1 MQLPKVYPIT
11 DTEISGKTHKE
22 QVMCLIKGGASLIQ
36 IREKSAS
43 SGRFYAEALEA
54 LKIARSNNVK
64 IIINDRCD
72 IAYLIGADGVHLGQD
87 DISPIEARKFLGP
100 NAIIGYS
107 THNRDQALEALKMPI
122 DYISVGPIFATDTKE
137 APDPIVGLDGLRAI
151 RKLIRELPIVA
162 IGGINLQN
170 AKSVFNAG
178 ADSIAIIGALL
189 SSEDIAQRMEA
200 FNKI

>member
-22 QVMCLIKGGASLIQ
+22 QVMCLIEGGASLIQ
-36 IREKSAS
+36 IRDKSAS
-43 SGRFYAEALEA
+43 SGRFYAKALEA

-87 DISPIEARKFLGP
+87 DISPVEARKFLGP

-107 THNRDQALEALKMPI
+107 THNQYQALEALKMPI
-122 DYISVGPIFATDTKE
+122 DYISVGPIFATNTKE
-137 APDPIVGLDGLRAI
+137 DPDPIVGLDGLRAI
-151 RKLIRELPIVA
+151 RKLIKELPIVA

-170 AKSVFNAG
+170 AKSVFDAG
-178 ADSIAIIGALL
+178 ADSIAIISDLL